1 MLKVGNYQILSRFIL
16 DDEAKPARGQ
26 VTAGALHN
34 LQPLLQLWLNW
45 ATELANK
52 GD

>member
-1 MLKVGNYQILSRFIL
+1 MLKVGNYQLLSRFIL
-16 DDEAKPARGQ
+16 DDEAKPAWGQ

-34 LQPLLQLWLNW
+34 LQPLLQLWLSL
-45 ATELANK
+45 ASEPANK